1 MEYLFVV
8 TGLVAAAGVFAMIQK
23 SAANKPQKQVTR
35 LGL

>member
-8 TGLVAAAGVFAMIQK
+8 TGLAAVAGVFAILQK
-23 SAANKPQKQVTR
+23 GNSKKASNQVTR